1 MWLVITMLND
11 ASVEEWYSAKKRERE
26 TGKVSKNRTEWSL
39 NLRNKGVGLDDLERP
54 IRDL

>member
-1 MWLVITMLND
+1 MWLVIPMSND
-11 ASVEEWYSAKKRERE
+11 TSVEEWYSAKKRERE

-39 NLRNKGVGLDDLERP
+39 NLRIKGVGLDDLERP